1 MARWFI
7 KETLSST
14 PLSLE
19 RAKLLSNRE
28 ESGSLQGMRIV
39 QSGDAPPWSISCLEC
54 HRLARTRD
62 CLVAVVLL
70 ETGS

>member
-28 ESGSLQGMRIV
+28 ESSSLQGMRIV
-39 QSGDAPPWSISCLEC
+39 QSGDAPPWSISCLKY